1 MLSCLGLSSAEDCLE
16 EDDDDGDDDDEETGD
31 DVLDELGRGE
41 ETLES
46 DMLSSRPES
55 LDDRVES

>member
-1 MLSCLGLSSAEDCLE
+1 VLSCLGLSSAEDCLE
-16 EDDDDGDDDDEETGD
+16 EDDEDGDDDEETGD